1 MYNFLKLFFRSP
13 IPHKSC
19 SPCFPPYDDRL
30 PRVLDVIGCQ
40 REISLCGHVSL
51 IRRLPIRLPE
61 HRALLDQFLI
71 YPGNYEGRYH
81 DHKRGVARILDY
93 GNSYV
98 ALRICDDVTRP
109 EVGEFLLSRGW
120 KMIGFTSKT
129 EGDKT
134 YVMEKW
140 CNIRDH

>member
-1 MYNFLKLFFRSP
+1 MLSP
-13 IPHKSC
+13 S
-19 SPCFPPYDDRL
+19 YDDRL

-51 IRRLPIRLPE
+51 VKRLPIRMQE
-61 HRALLDQFLI
+61 HRTLLDQYVLH
-71 YPGNYEGRYH
+71 PGNYEGRYTS
-81 DHKRGVARILDY
+81 DYNRGGVARILDY

-98 ALRICDDVTRP
+98 ALTIFDDVTRP

-120 KMIGFTSKT
+120 KMIGFSTKT
-129 EGDKT
+129 EGNKT
-134 YVMEKW
+134 YIIEKW